1 MGVMEALRRRGTAA
15 VLMALVLAAML
26 VLGGTLL
33 QPIVAAD
40 SSTRAFADQSQKKS
54 AKPKL
59 SSSKNTIYK
68 GQTKVLK
75 VKNTSGNVKWKSSNK
90 KVATV
95 NSYGQVTGKKKGKA
109 TITATVNGKKLK
121 CKVTVKELSK
131 AQREKVAKQY
141 AKKIVKKYTSSKMT
155 RLEKAH
161 ALFLYLTNTTYTQL
175 NQSESAYKKNYGN
188 EAYGALVSGQAACSG
203 FCRAY
208 TMLCKQAG
216 IPVRHVNAS
225 KWTHQWNEIKIGK
238 KWYEVD
244 AQGHRV
250 EYTTEKIRP
259 FVEAQFPPYSD
270 KEVCSSCN
278 KIFKGS
284 LWDHYRQSPKCDKRP
299 EGQSWVVNGSHT
311 LGWDSCPTC
320 TKFTTKRINAIRV
333 F

>member
-1 MGVMEALRRRGTAA
+1 MGVIRKGKLATILVALT
-15 VLMALVLAAML
+15 LASML
-26 VLGGTLL
+26 ALGGALL
-33 QPIVAAD
+33 QPMV
-40 SSTRAFADQSQKKS
+40 SKSNSVRAHASQPQQKA

-59 SSSKNTIYK
+59 SCSKKTIYK

-75 VKNTSGNVKWKSSNK
+75 VKNVSGKVKWKSSNK

-121 CKVTVKELSK
+121 CAVTVKEISK
-131 AQREKVAKQY
+131 AKREKVAKQY
-141 AKKIVKKYTSSKMT
+141 AKKIVKKYTNSKMT

-161 ALFLYLTNTTYTQL
+161 ALFLYLAGTTYTQL
-175 NQSESAYKKNYGN
+175 DQSESAYKKNYGN

-216 IPVRHVNAS
+216 IPVRHVNAG

-238 KWYEVD
+238 KWYRVD
-244 AQGHRV
+244 VQGRMV

-259 FVEAQFPPYSD
+259 FVEAQFPAYSD

-278 KIFKGS
+278 KILEGS
-284 LWDHYRQSPKCDKRP
+284 LWDHYRESPQCDKRP
-299 EGQSWVVNGSHT
+299 EGQSWVINGSHT
-311 LGWDSCPTC
+311 LGWDFCPAC
-320 TKFTTKRINAIRV
+320 TKFTTERVNAIRI